1 MNERITKVWF
11 DNGRIFVNTDK
22 GNVYSRPLEAFPL
35 LKDATESQRNRFEI
49 GMFADEIH
57 WTDIDED
64 IALDSFL
71 IDKEADYDND
81 TAKIFEQHPNADI
94 SDIAKRVG
102 IHKTLLQKYIYG
114 INKPSQERFDN
125 IVRAI
130 GNNYKA
136 VSKTT
141 A

>member
-1 MNERITKVWF
+1 MEERITKVWF
-11 DNGRIFVNTDK
+11 EDGRIFINTDK
-22 GNVYSRPLEAFPL
+22 GQVYSRPLEAFPL
-35 LKDATESQRNRFEI
+35 LKDATESQKKRFEI

-64 IALDSFL
+64 IALESFL
-71 IDKEADYDND
+71 IDQEANYDND
-81 TAKIFEQHPNADI
+81 TAKIFKQHPNADI
-94 SDIAKRVG
+94 SDVAKRVG

-130 GNNYKA
+130 STTYKT
-136 VSKTT
+136 V
-141 A
+141 

>member
-1 MNERITKVWF
+1 MKERITKVWF
-11 DNGRIFVNTDK
+11 ENGRIFINTDK

-64 IALDSFL
+64 IAFDSFL
-71 IDKEADYDND
+71 INKEANYNND
-81 TAKIFEQHPNADI
+81 TAKIFKQYPNADI
-94 SDIAKRVG
+94 SDIAKRIG

-114 INKPSQERFDN
+114 ISKPSQERLDN
-125 IVRAI
+125 IASVVS
-130 GNNYKA
+130 NY
-136 VSKTT
+136 SKTAT
-141 A
+141 NN

>member
-1 MNERITKVWF
+1 MKERITKVWF
-11 DNGRIFVNTDK
+11 ENGRIFINTDK

-64 IALDSFL
+64 IALESFL
-71 IDKEADYDND
+71 IDQEANYDND
-81 TAKIFEQHPNADI
+81 TAKIFKQHPNADI
-94 SDIAKRVG
+94 SDVAKRVG

-114 INKPSQERFDN
+114 INKPSQERLERITNVFSTND
-125 IVRAI
+125 
-130 GNNYKA
+130 
-136 VSKTT
+136 
-141 A
+141 

>member
-1 MNERITKVWF
+1 M
-11 DNGRIFVNTDK
+11 
-22 GNVYSRPLEAFPL
+22 EAFPL

-64 IALDSFL
+64 IALESFL
-71 IDKEADYDND
+71 IDQEANYDND
-81 TAKIFEQHPNADI
+81 TAKIFKQHPNADI
-94 SDIAKRVG
+94 SDVAKRVG

-130 GNNYKA
+130 STTYKT
-136 VSKTT
+136 V
-141 A
+141 